1 MTKKETVSVT
11 QLDLDTHNP
20 RTTPEGNQTDAL
32 RSLLA
37 VERDGEKVY
46 ELARDICDVG
56 MLDPGDRLFVLPSK
70 EKNRF
75 IVLDG
80 NRRLAALRLL
90 SQPGLIER
98 EDIGLNQSLRNRFKR
113 LQVDHANNWPSNID
127 VAVFDTREQANR
139 FIRLRHTGENAGAGR
154 SAWSAL
160 QIARFDHTGIWQC
173 LSALRD
179 AGELGLDVLN
189 ELDRSEFNITS
200 FDRVVSTEEF
210 QRRYDCSVGK
220 NSFFPGGDAPRA
232 MKALGKVA
240 NDVAFGR
247 VHSRG
252 EFAEAKTM
260 SAYFE
265 EVDAFV
271 NSHFPPAAPIS
282 QPGAAAASQP
292 INSPP
297 SAGVTTSS
305 TTTWQ
310 PKPGAAPSAPPP
322 NTSTPTTAISA
333 LPTVRKKRALKF
345 LISKT
350 ELTTVTNPKC
360 RQIVTELR
368 QGVSVKDAP
377 FACALLL
384 RSLQEITAEIYVTT
398 VLNQQK
404 SNRAANLDA
413 AATHL
418 LSHKHA
424 TDPSDKIDITSN
436 FRQFRDEYEELC
448 NAAHSKVTDLSPDH
462 LRSTWNNIRGGMDLL
477 WKRIYAAE
485 LERSQKM
492 TSQQ

>member
-1 MTKKETVSVT
+1 MAKKETVSVT

-46 ELARDICDVG
+46 ELARDICDVS
-56 MLDPGDRLFVLPSK
+56 MLDPGDRLFVLPSQ

-127 VAVFDTREQANR
+127 VVVFDTREQANR

-189 ELDRSEFNITS
+189 ELDRSDFNITS

-210 QRRYDCSVGK
+210 QRRYGCSIGK
-220 NSFFPGGDAPRA
+220 NSFSPGDDASRA

-240 NDVAFGR
+240 NDVAIGR

-260 SAYFE
+260 SAYFAE
-265 EVDAFV
+265 IETFV
-271 NSHFPPAAPIS
+271 NGHFPPAAPTS
-282 QPGAAAASQP
+282 QPGAATSPP
-292 INSPP
+292 IKSPP
-297 SAGVTTSS
+297 STGATTSS

-322 NTSTPTTAISA
+322 TATTPTTTISA
-333 LPTVRKKRALKF
+333 LPIVRKKRASKF

-350 ELTTVTNPKC
+350 ELTTVTNQKC
-360 RQIVTELR
+360 RQILTELK
-368 QGVSVKDAP
+368 QGVSVQDAP

-424 TDPSDKIDITSN
+424 TDPGDKIDITSN